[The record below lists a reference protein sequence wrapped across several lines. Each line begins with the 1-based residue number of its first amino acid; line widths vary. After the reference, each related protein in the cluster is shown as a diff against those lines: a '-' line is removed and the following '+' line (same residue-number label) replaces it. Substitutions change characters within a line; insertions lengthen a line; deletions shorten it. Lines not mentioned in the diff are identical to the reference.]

1 MRRPL
6 GHVFSIVVCVAVVC
20 GAAEPVDLD
29 AVNTIRDE
37 GLHRSRVM
45 DLAWQL
51 TEGIGPRL
59 TASPAM
65 LEAAEWSRDTLA
77 SWGLDARL
85 ESFDYGAGWSFSR
98 SEVRM
103 VAPDEVPLAAI
114 PQAWTPGTAGPVRGR
129 AVRADLENEEDLE
142 KWRGKLAGAIV
153 LLDDVAEV
161 DTAEETFKRYDDD
174 ELAGLEE
181 MQIPEE
187 RDRGAWRERRIKQWR
202 FWPTLTAFLE
212 QEGVVALVDASS
224 RAHGV
229 VRVWG
234 GGGYGRA
241 GRPDGVPHVT
251 MTVEQYNRILRL
263 LDHGVDVELE
273 LDVETTFH
281 RESTTTPNVIADLRG
296 TDLADEIVLVGAHLD
311 SWHAGTGATDN
322 GGNCAVVMEAVR
334 ILKDSGLRPRRTI
347 RVALWTGEEQG
358 LLGSRDYVS
367 RHVASRP
374 ETTDPEQLEL
384 PSGMRE
390 PTWPITPLAEH
401 GKISAYYNLDY
412 GAGRIRGIFAQ
423 ENVAA
428 APIFSAWL
436 GAVRDLGATT
446 VSPKSVGG
454 TDHLSFD
461 RVGVPAFQFIQDSM
475 DYMTR
480 THHTHI
486 DTYDHLV
493 RDDLVQSA
501 TVLATFLW
509 HTANRDEMLP
519 RKPMPRPEAE
529 AAEAN

>member
-1 MRRPL
+1 LVGFLVP
-6 GHVFSIVVCVAVVC
+6 VVVCAASVC
-20 GAAEPVDLD
+20 GAAETVDLE
-29 AVNTIRDE
+29 AVNRIRDE
-37 GLHRSRVM
+37 GLHRSQVM
-45 DLAWQL
+45 DLAWHL
-51 TEGIGPRL
+51 TETVGPRL
-59 TASPAM
+59 TASPGM
-65 LEAAEWSRDTLA
+65 HEAAEWARETLA
-77 SWGLDARL
+77 GWGLDARL
-85 ESFDYGAGWSFSR
+85 ESFDYGAGWAFSR

-114 PQAWTPGTAGPVRGR
+114 PKAWTPGTDGRVRGR
-129 AVRADLENEEDLE
+129 AVRADLSSEDDLE
-142 KWRGKLAGAIV
+142 TWRGKLAGAVV
-153 LLDDVAEV
+153 LLDAAAEIDTSQEMFQRHDDV
-161 DTAEETFKRYDDD
+161 R
-174 ELAGLEE
+174 LAALEE
-181 MQIPEE
+181 LEIPEE
-187 RDRGAWRERRIKQWR
+187 RDRGRWRARRIEQWK
-202 FWPTLTAFLE
+202 FWPVLAAFLE
-212 QEGVVALVDASS
+212 EEGVVGLVDVSS

-234 GGGYGRA
+234 GGGYGRP

-251 MTVEQYNRILRL
+251 MTAEQYNRIVRL
-263 LDHGVDVELE
+263 LDRGVDVELE
-273 LDVETTFH
+273 LDLETTFY
-281 RESTTTPNVIADLRG
+281 RDAMTTSNVIAELPG

-347 RVALWTGEEQG
+347 RIALWTGEEQG
-358 LLGSRDYVS
+358 LLGSREYVA

-374 ETTDPEQLEL
+374 EPTDPEQLEL
-384 PSGMRE
+384 PSGLRE
-390 PTWPITPLAEH
+390 PTWPLTTLDEH
-401 GKISAYYNLDY
+401 GRISAYYNLDF

-428 APIFSAWL
+428 AAIFSAWIE
-436 GAVRDLGATT
+436 AVRDLGATT

-480 THHTHI
+480 THHTHV

-501 TVLATFLW
+501 TVLSTFLW
-509 HTANRDEMLP
+509 HTANRDAMMP
-519 RKPMPRPEAE
+519 RKPMPRPDPDTADTD
-529 AAEAN
+529 